1 MDDPTT
7 KFRIFRESIRTNV
20 RAIIGNM
27 SLYKLKKSRETKKD
41 TRSSKGA
48 ETKRKILAYAM
59 GIAAREGLAGLTI
72 GRLARDLGMS
82 KSGLFAHFRSKRS
95 LEMATINE
103 ARNVFASQV
112 LSPAKA
118 ANDGIEQL
126 WVLCNSWLAHIER
139 RVFPGGYFFTG
150 AFFECA
156 ERSGSI
162 EDEINRMAQE
172 WWETLKNA
180 VQKAQDHKEI
190 NSDVDARRISFDL
203 NGTLIA
209 AYWAYLAEKN
219 EEVFDEARSALFAK
233 MRSLATARIPDY
245 AFKSENAWKEY
256 LERRHV
262 NNKEKPQN
270 IFGRVGRKE
279 SQSPTTSSSALSQSK
294 QPPKKSGSVFDGLR
308 RLTQR

>member
-1 MDDPTT
+1 MNLS
-7 KFRIFRESIRTNV
+7 KS
-20 RAIIGNM
+20 
-27 SLYKLKKSRETKKD
+27 KKSRETKKD
-41 TRSSKGA
+41 RRSSKGA
-48 ETKRKILAYAM
+48 ETKRKILAHAM

-95 LEMATINE
+95 LEMATIND
-103 ARNVFASQV
+103 ARNVFTSQV

-118 ANDGIEQL
+118 ANEGIEQL

-172 WWETLKNA
+172 WWEMLRNA
-180 VQKAQDHKEI
+180 VRKAQDRKEI
-190 NSDVDARRISFDL
+190 DSSIDARRLSFDL

-209 AYWAYLAEKN
+209 GYWTYLAEKN
-219 EEVFDEARSALFAK
+219 EEVFDETRSALFAK
-233 MRSLATARIPDY
+233 MKRLATARIPDY

-256 LERRHV
+256 LERRRIY
-262 NNKEKPQN
+262 KEKPPS
-270 IFGRVGRKE
+270 ILRRVGRQE
-279 SQSPTTSSSALSQSK
+279 AQSGLPSSSTLSQSK